1 MNLRGFLRN
10 LFQTH
15 TVNSFHKLYYHSRQR
30 TRNNTFW
37 LGVPLIKCP
46 LDLWI
51 YQEIIYEVQ
60 PDIILETGTYLGGSA
75 LFFASVCDLVNKGK
89 VISID
94 IKNRPKKP
102 HHKRITYLF
111 GSSVSEKIVHQVKQL
126 TNKSDKVIVN
136 LDSNH
141 TKDHVLQ
148 ELTIYSKFVSL
159 DSYIIVEDTS
169 IGGHPVKPNRYPG
182 PMEAV
187 KEFAKI
193 NRDFTIDKSK
203 EKFYL
208 TFNPCGYLKRIR

>member
-1 MNLRGFLRN
+1 
-10 LFQTH
+10 
-15 TVNSFHKLYYHSRQR
+15 VK
-30 TRNNTFW
+30 
-37 LGVPLIKCP
+37 
-46 LDLWI
+46 
-51 YQEIIYEVQ
+51 
-60 PDIILETGTYLGGSA
+60 PDIIIETGTYLGGSA
-75 LFFASVCDLVNKGK
+75 LFFASICDLVNKGK

-94 IKNRPKKP
+94 IKNRTEKPK
-102 HHKRITYLF
+102 HERITYLF
-111 GSSVSEKIVHQVKQL
+111 GSSISDTIIHQVKQL
-126 TNKSDKVIVN
+126 IKKGDKVIVN

-187 KEFAKI
+187 NEFAKN